1 MTNLLSLNLK
11 LFSLGVVSEHIYVSK
26 PRVVSLHVFSE
37 ALCWR
42 DFLETTPAISKKL
55 PQCFILKLYK
65 KIFLRNSSEQHT
77 EDT

>member
-42 DFLETTPAISKKL
+42 DFLETTPAISKELPSASFSSLKKKFFKKL
-55 PQCFILKLYK
+55 
-65 KIFLRNSSEQHT
+65 
-77 EDT
+77 